1 MLIYKLLF
9 SWYILNQGRCRQIES
24 GAAAIRQKKS
34 ILVVSSVTKTY
45 NIAEWYD
52 CPGERLNL
60 IRLFYLIENN
70 TCVCSHADS
79 NDNYSRKAY

>member
-1 MLIYKLLF
+1 M
-9 SWYILNQGRCRQIES
+9 
-24 GAAAIRQKKS
+24 
-34 ILVVSSVTKTY
+34 SSVTKTY